1 MRHKV
6 TPTELALFSRS
17 PIIGAWWEQ
26 LNKLDT
32 KRAPKPKPDLLDQ
45 FLFESGLKHEKILI
59 ENLEA
64 NGNKVKKL
72 SGKMTAEAF
81 EETLHTIQNGQ
92 YDFIHQASLQKD
104 YLHGSADL
112 LERIDKP
119 SKLGN
124 WSYIPI
130 ECKLSSHPKPIYL
143 VQACAYCE
151 LLEPILGYR
160 PENFK
165 LYLGG
170 GVFEREPDGYR
181 LDDFWMWYE
190 RLRERYQKF
199 LENFDE
205 SRQPEHSPGD
215 HGHWSAFVEEALEK
229 KRDLILVAGMRK
241 SQRNKLIASGINTI
255 DDLAKASKSQIINKI
270 DEKIFF
276 QLKEQ
281 AAIQIRS
288 IQPNGRPAF
297 EIRAKDAQEKG
308 LSMLPKSDEGDIWFD
323 MEGYPNPVTGKKLE
337 YLFGACYFSKK
348 DKKLERRFIAW
359 WAHDP
364 DQEKIAFDE
373 FIQWVMNRR
382 IDYPN
387 LHVYHYAS
395 YEKVALGR
403 LATTHGIH
411 KTTWDQWLR
420 EELFV
425 DLFPIVRNSLLL
437 GEQSYSIKKVEKLY
451 LDNLR
456 NEEINTAADS
466 VIQYAEWQKSNEP
479 KWTGKSIAKSK
490 QLQDLQNYNKKDCES
505 TEELHKFL
513 LKIKNSLKLSYRK
526 NKWGISKEEDLK
538 NNYEKELEVFAKTM
552 REDIPN
558 HLKDNLAKGSYG
570 VSYKHQKL
578 ISDLIDFHER
588 EAKIEWWEF
597 FDRKG
602 NKTSSERYEDTEV
615 IANAEKIG
623 VKPIKRSQGHIYTFS
638 LDQPLKLSSKPGIKI
653 HFVLSELLKKG
664 DKYIQKNVIEKLD
677 ENNDKKSLDLEG
689 EFDINNPTNI
699 ILKISANKKKALEK
713 IGIRKLPKYCDLI
726 PLPKQIYKRMLPDLV
741 TQAKSWVEK
750 NKKLPK
756 SIVHLLEKKEIPELI
771 KINKKIKSQPTETA
785 SLMANFLS
793 ITDGITLSLQGPPGT
808 GKTTVT
814 GELIA
819 RLVDKNKKIVVSSQT
834 HEAINNLLKS
844 VQRKAESLTTNPL
857 IVKLSSG
864 ISEKSDKRSL
874 SGTKVHTLR
883 ENDLNYEPNVLGAT
897 VFSLVKE
904 RFGEKPY
911 DLLVIDEAGQVS
923 LSNLLFMSHC
933 ARNILLVGD
942 QNQLSQPNRANH
954 PGDSGL
960 SCLDYVMGEDKVVSA
975 NRGVFLAT
983 SWRMPPVLTSIVS
996 NLFYKDELK
1005 SCIAKTDNK
1014 ILWEGVKQG
1023 LSFEAV
1029 EHYSNSSESKEEIDK
1044 IEELVNKLKGCP
1056 YQIYQKDGEG
1066 SFLFEG
1072 IIGPDE
1078 ILITA
1083 PYNLQV
1089 NKLEDRLSGKAR
1101 IGTVDRFQGQEAP
1114 ISIHSLTAS
1123 DAENAPRGIGFVLD
1137 PDRLNVAI
1145 SRAQCLSIVVGSPNL
1160 AVGTSNSVEGVKQ
1173 VNRLCRIMKSPSC
1186 LERSSSTDQ
1195 FM

>member
-1 MRHKV
+1 MQQKV

-26 LNKLDT
+26 LSKVDS

-45 FLFESGLKHEKILI
+45 LLFESGHKHEQKLI
-59 ENLEA
+59 ENLEK
-64 NGNKVKKL
+64 NRKKVKKL
-72 SGKMTAEAF
+72 SGKMTSEAF
-81 EETLHTIQNGQ
+81 EETLHAVQDGQ
-92 YDFIHQASLQKD
+92 YDFIHQASLQND
-104 YLHGSADL
+104 YLRGSVDL

-151 LLEPILGYR
+151 LLEPILGHR

-181 LDDFWMWYE
+181 LDDFWVWYE
-190 RLRERYQKF
+190 SLRERYQKF

-215 HGHWSAFVEEALEK
+215 HGHWSVFVEEELEK
-229 KRDLILVAGMRK
+229 KRDLILVAGMRQN
-241 SQRNKLIASGINTI
+241 QRNKLIASGISTI
-255 DDLAKASKSQIINKI
+255 DELAKASKNQIINKI
-270 DEKIFF
+270 DEKIFV

-281 AAIQIRS
+281 AAIQIRP
-288 IQPNGRPAF
+288 IQSNGRPAF
-297 EIRAKDAQEKG
+297 EIRGKDEQEKG

-323 MEGYPNPVTGKKLE
+323 MEGYPNPVTGEKLE

-348 DKKLERRFIAW
+348 DQKLERRFIAW

-373 FIQWVMNRR
+373 FIQWVINRR
-382 IDYPN
+382 NTYPN
-387 LHVYHYAS
+387 LHVYPYAS

-411 KTTWDQWLR
+411 QTTWDQWLR

-425 DLFPIVRNSLLL
+425 DLFPIVRNGLLL

-451 LDNLR
+451 LENLR

-490 QLQDLQNYNKKDCES
+490 QLQNLQDYNKKDCES
-505 TEELHKFL
+505 TQELHKFL
-513 LKIKNSLKLSYRK
+513 IKIKSSLKLSHRQ

-538 NNYEKELEVFAKTM
+538 NKVEKELEVLAKTM
-552 REDIPN
+552 KKDIPN
-558 HLKDNLAKGSYG
+558 HLKDNLAQGSYG
-570 VSYKHQKL
+570 VSNKHQKL
-578 ISDLIDFHER
+578 LADLIDFHER

-597 FDRKG
+597 FDRKDSM
-602 NKTSSERYEDTEV
+602 TSSERYEDTEV

-623 VKPIKRSQGHIYTFS
+623 EEPIKRSHGHIYTFS
-638 LDQPLKLSSKPGIKI
+638 PDQPLKLSTKPGTKI
-653 HFVLSELLKKG
+653 HFVMSELLKKG
-664 DKYIQKNVIEKLD
+664 DQYIPKNVIEKFNK
-677 ENNDKKSLDLEG
+677 NNDKKSFDLEG

-699 ILKISANKKKALEK
+699 ILKVSANKKKALEES
-713 IGIRKLPKYCDLI
+713 GINNLPKYCDLI

-741 TQAKSWVEK
+741 TQAKNWAEK
-750 NKKLPK
+750 NKKFPK
-756 SIVHLLEKKEIPELI
+756 SIVHLLEKKAIPELI
-771 KINKKIKSQPTETA
+771 KINKKIKDQPADTA
-785 SLMANFLS
+785 SLMADFLS
-793 ITDGITLSLQGPPGT
+793 LTNGITLSLQGPPGT

-844 VQRKAESLTTNPL
+844 VQRKAESLMTNPL

-864 ISEKSDKRSL
+864 TSEKSDKRSL
-874 SGTKVHTLR
+874 KGTKVHNLL

-933 ARNILLVGD
+933 AQNILLVGD
-942 QNQLSQPNRANH
+942 QNQLSQPNRAKH
-954 PGDSGL
+954 PGESGL
-960 SCLDYVMGEDKVVSA
+960 SCLDYVMGEDKVVPA

-996 NLFYKDELK
+996 KLFYKGELK
-1005 SCIAKTDNK
+1005 SCISKSENK
-1014 ILWEGVKQG
+1014 IFWEGEEQG
-1023 LSFEAV
+1023 LSFEEV

-1044 IEELVNKLKGCP
+1044 IEELVYKLTGCP
-1056 YQIYQKDGEG
+1056 YQIFQKDGEE
-1066 SFLFEG
+1066 SFIFEG

-1160 AVGTSNSVEGVKQ
+1160 ALGTCNSVEGVTQ
-1173 VNRLCRIMKSPSC
+1173 LNRLCRIMNSPSS
-1186 LERSSSTDQ
+1186 LR
-1195 FM
+1195 